1 MKLTKW
7 RCSGDWQKS
16 GRSWAL
22 RAPPKG
28 WLEWLCK
35 WSKKIKPSAISSQ
48 GHLNFWALNLNLY
61 RRLLQFV
68 KPYWTRLAAAM
79 VCMLFVS
86 ASTAASAFL
95 VKPVLDDVF
104 FKKDL
109 TMLKLIPLAIVG
121 LFLLKGFFDYGQAYL
136 MSHVGQ
142 RIIADLR
149 EKIYSHLQSL
159 SLSFFTRNPTGVL
172 MSRITN
178 DVTLVQG
185 AVTDAV
191 TGLLKDFFTIIGLVG
206 VIFYRDWSLAI
217 VALVVFPLAVYPIVN
232 FGRKLRS
239 YSFRSQSTMGDI
251 SSILMETIS
260 GNRIVKAFNMEDYER
275 KRFARENRRL
285 LEIILK
291 SVRVRAISHPL
302 METLGGLGIAFI
314 VFYGGYNV
322 IKGVASPGTFFSFLA
337 ALLMLYEPVK
347 RLSGVNNTI
356 QQGLAAASRIFE
368 VLDTVPEIH
377 SKPGS
382 KVLSSVS
389 KGIEFQNVSFKYE
402 EDWVLKN
409 INLQIKA
416 GEVVAFVGSSG
427 GGKTTLVNLLPR
439 FYDVTAGGVL
449 IDGGDIRDLTVESLR
464 SMIGIVTQQTI
475 LFNDSARNNIAY
487 GKIDQTFQ
495 EIVRAAEA
503 AYAHKF
509 IQNLPKGYDT
519 VIGEQGVK
527 LSGGERQRLSI
538 ARALLKNAPI
548 LILDEATS
556 SLDSESEI
564 EVQKALEYLMQGRT
578 TLVIAHRL
586 STIRKADRIVVISNG
601 MVVEEGSHEEL
612 LERGGEYK
620 KLYLL
625 QFIDGDLERASRLEN
640 EQKFTAIS

>member
-1 MKLTKW
+1 MA
-7 RCSGDWQKS
+7 G
-16 GRSWAL
+16 
-22 RAPPKG
+22 
-28 WLEWLCK
+28 
-35 WSKKIKPSAISSQ
+35 
-48 GHLNFWALNLNLY
+48 
-61 RRLLQFV
+61 
-68 KPYWTRLAAAM
+68 AM
-79 VCMLFVS
+79 ICMLFVS
-86 ASTAASAFL
+86 AATSASAFL

-121 LFLLKGFFDYGQAYL
+121 IFLLKGVFDYGQAYL

-149 EKIYSHLQSL
+149 EKIYNHLQSL

-178 DVTLVQG
+178 DVSVVQG

-191 TGLLKDFFTIIGLVG
+191 TGLLKDLFTIIGLVG
-206 VIFYRDWSLAI
+206 VVFYRDWRLAI
-217 VALVVFPLAVYPIVN
+217 IALVVFPLAVYPIVK

-239 YSFRSQSTMGDI
+239 YSSRSQTTMGDI
-251 SSILMETIS
+251 STILLETIS
-260 GNRIVKAFNMEDYER
+260 GNRIVKAFNMEEYEQ
-275 KRFARENRRL
+275 KRFARENRKL
-285 LEIILK
+285 FSIQMK
-291 SVRVRAISHPL
+291 SVRVRAVSHPL
-302 METLGGLGIAFI
+302 MEVLGGLGIACI

-322 IKGVASPGTFFSFLA
+322 IKGVATPGTFFSFLA

-347 RLSGVNNTI
+347 RLSGFNNTV

-368 VLDTVPEIH
+368 VLDTAPEIRN
-377 SKPGS
+377 KPGA
-382 KVLSSVS
+382 KILTSVS
-389 KGIEFQNVSFKYE
+389 RGIEYRNVSFQYD
-402 EDWVLKN
+402 EDRVLKN
-409 INLQIKA
+409 INLQVKV
-416 GEVVAFVGSSG
+416 GEMIAFVGASG

-439 FYDVTAGGVL
+439 FYDVSSGEIL
-449 IDGGDIRDLTVESLR
+449 IDGRDIRDISQESLR

-475 LFNDSARNNIAY
+475 LFNDTVRNNIAY
-487 GKIDQTFQ
+487 GKISEPFG
-495 EIVRAAEA
+495 EIVKAAEA
-503 AYAHKF
+503 AYAHRF
-509 IQNLPKGYDT
+509 IQNLPNGYDT

-538 ARALLKNAPI
+538 ARALLKNAPV

-586 STIRKADRIVVISNG
+586 STIRKANRIVVIVNG
-601 MVVEEGSHEEL
+601 VVVEEGTHEEL
-612 LERGGEYK
+612 LEKDGEYR

-625 QFIDGDLERASRLEN
+625 QFIDSDPE
-640 EQKFTAIS
+640 KAIIIDNGVKYLPTL

>member
-1 MKLTKW
+1 MA
-7 RCSGDWQKS
+7 G
-16 GRSWAL
+16 
-22 RAPPKG
+22 
-28 WLEWLCK
+28 
-35 WSKKIKPSAISSQ
+35 
-48 GHLNFWALNLNLY
+48 
-61 RRLLQFV
+61 
-68 KPYWTRLAAAM
+68 AM
-79 VCMLFVS
+79 ICMLFVS
-86 ASTAASAFL
+86 AATSASAFL

-121 LFLLKGFFDYGQAYL
+121 IFLLKGVFDYGQAYL

-149 EKIYSHLQSL
+149 EKIYNHLQSL

-178 DVTLVQG
+178 DVSVVQG

-191 TGLLKDFFTIIGLVG
+191 TGLLKDLFTIIGLVG
-206 VIFYRDWSLAI
+206 VVFYRDWRLAI
-217 VALVVFPLAVYPIVN
+217 IALVVFPLAVYPIVK

-239 YSFRSQSTMGDI
+239 YSSRSQTTMGDI
-251 SSILMETIS
+251 STILLETIS
-260 GNRIVKAFNMEDYER
+260 GNRIVKAFNMEEYEQ
-275 KRFARENRRL
+275 KRFARENRKL
-285 LEIILK
+285 FSIQMK
-291 SVRVRAISHPL
+291 SVRVRAVSHPL
-302 METLGGLGIAFI
+302 MEVLGGLGIACI

-322 IKGVASPGTFFSFLA
+322 IKGVATPGTFFSFLA

-347 RLSGVNNTI
+347 RLSGFNNTV

-368 VLDTVPEIH
+368 VLDTAPEIRN
-377 SKPGS
+377 KPGA
-382 KVLSSVS
+382 KILTSVS
-389 KGIEFQNVSFKYE
+389 KGIEYRNVSFKYD
-402 EDWVLKN
+402 EDRVLKS
-409 INLQIKA
+409 INLQVKV
-416 GEVVAFVGSSG
+416 GEMIAFVGASG

-439 FYDVTAGGVL
+439 FYDVSSGEVL
-449 IDGGDIRDLTVESLR
+449 IDGQDIRNVSQESLR

-475 LFNDSARNNIAY
+475 LFNDTVRNNIAY
-487 GKIDQTFQ
+487 GKISEPFGG
-495 EIVRAAEA
+495 IVKAAEA
-503 AYAHKF
+503 AYAHGF
-509 IQNLPKGYDT
+509 IQNLPNGYDT

-586 STIRKADRIVVISNG
+586 STIRKANRIVVIANG
-601 MVVEEGSHEEL
+601 TVVEEGTHEEL
-612 LERGGEYK
+612 LEKEGEYR

-625 QFIDGDLERASRLEN
+625 QFIDSDPEKANLMEN
-640 EQKFTAIS
+640 GVKYLPTL

>member
-1 MKLTKW
+1 M
-7 RCSGDWQKS
+7 D
-16 GRSWAL
+16 
-22 RAPPKG
+22 
-28 WLEWLCK
+28 
-35 WSKKIKPSAISSQ
+35 
-48 GHLNFWALNLNLY
+48 LY
-61 RRLLQFV
+61 RRLLEFV
-68 KPYWTRLAAAM
+68 KPYWTRLAGAM

-86 ASTAASAFL
+86 AATSGSAFL

-109 TMLKLIPLAIVG
+109 TMLKLIPLAIIALFMIKG
-121 LFLLKGFFDYGQAYL
+121 LADYGQAYL
-136 MSHVGQ
+136 MSYVGQ

-149 EKIYSHLQSL
+149 EKIYNHLQSL
-159 SLSFFTRNPTGVL
+159 SLSFFTRNPTGML

-178 DVTLVQG
+178 DVNMVQG

-191 TGLLKDFFTIIGLVG
+191 TGLLKDFFTIIGLVA
-206 VIFYRDWSLAI
+206 VVFYRDWRLAI
-217 VALVVFPLAVYPIVN
+217 VALVVFPVAVYPIVK

-239 YSFRSQSTMGDI
+239 YSVRSQTAMGDI
-251 SSILMETIS
+251 STILLETIS

-275 KRFARENRRL
+275 KRFARENHRL
-285 LEIILK
+285 FEISMK

-302 METLGGLGIAFI
+302 MEFLGGLGIAFI

-322 IKGVASPGTFFSFLA
+322 IKGAATPGTFFSFLA

-347 RLSGVNNTI
+347 RLSGVNNAV

-368 VLDTVPEIH
+368 VLDTVPEIRN
-377 SKPGS
+377 KPMA
-382 KVLSSVS
+382 KTLSSVS
-389 KGIEFQNVSFKYE
+389 KGIEYQDVSFKYE

-409 INLQIKA
+409 INLHIKT

-439 FYDVTAGGVL
+439 FYDVSFGKVL
-449 IDGGDIRDLTVESLR
+449 IDGWDIRDVTVESLR
-464 SMIGIVTQQTI
+464 GMIGIVTQQTI
-475 LFNDSARNNIAY
+475 LFNDTVRNNIAY
-487 GKIDQTFQ
+487 GKINEPFE
-495 EIVRAAEA
+495 EIVKAAKA
-503 AYAHKF
+503 AYAHGF
-509 IQNLPKGYDT
+509 IQNLPNGYDT

-527 LSGGERQRLSI
+527 LSGGERQRISI

-564 EVQKALEYLMQGRT
+564 EVQKALEFLMQSRT

-586 STIRKADRIVVISNG
+586 STIRKADRIVVISDG
-601 MVVEEGSHEEL
+601 AVIEEGTHEIL
-612 LERGGEYK
+612 LAKEGEYK

-625 QFIDGDLERASRLEN
+625 QFIDSDLEKINLPEN
-640 EQKFTAIS
+640 EQKLNALL